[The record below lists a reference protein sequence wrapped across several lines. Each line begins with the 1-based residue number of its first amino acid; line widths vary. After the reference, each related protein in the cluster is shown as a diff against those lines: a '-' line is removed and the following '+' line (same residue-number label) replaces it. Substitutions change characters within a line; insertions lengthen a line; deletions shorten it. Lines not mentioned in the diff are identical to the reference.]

1 MLKFLKENAD
11 NVVKLLVNQI
21 AMTIFGLLL
30 SAATFSNKTLLLVT
44 GILSI
49 LFYMYLLYTS
59 AWDIV
64 SGDKIRIDGG
74 RMEKMPLK
82 GLYLAIIANA
92 VNIILSLVVIICYYL
107 GEYLLLQWAAN
118 TTAIAYNILWLLNG
132 MYISVLSFA
141 NAVPL
146 KFYLMLASV
155 IPALITCAIAY
166 TAGTKNFRIF
176 GFLGLNYR
184 GGKRR

>member
-59 AWDIV
+59 AWDIG
-64 SGDKIRIDGG
+64 SRDKIRIDGG

-92 VNIILSLVVIICYYL
+92 VNIILSLVVII
-107 GEYLLLQWAAN
+107 
-118 TTAIAYNILWLLNG
+118 
-132 MYISVLSFA
+132 
-141 NAVPL
+141 
-146 KFYLMLASV
+146 
-155 IPALITCAIAY
+155 
-166 TAGTKNFRIF
+166 
-176 GFLGLNYR
+176 
-184 GGKRR
+184 